1 MLAVLQICLHFP
13 VGLQG
18 DEDAFL
24 SEASSTARPGLWRLR
39 WTFSGRSCCRHPWS
53 GGAGKSM

>member
-24 SEASSTARPGLWRLR
+24 SEASSTARPGL
-39 WTFSGRSCCRHPWS
+39 
-53 GGAGKSM
+53 